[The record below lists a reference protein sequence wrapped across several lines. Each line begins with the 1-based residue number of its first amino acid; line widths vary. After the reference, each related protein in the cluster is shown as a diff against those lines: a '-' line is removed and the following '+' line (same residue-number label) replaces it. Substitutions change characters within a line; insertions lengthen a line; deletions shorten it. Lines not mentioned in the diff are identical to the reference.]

1 LNERKILL
9 QKAVTIVKNWVPQNA
24 ANVEWVRPHTGV
36 SCCVRLKPAVFTA
49 EVDVFYAHAT
59 NAQVQLASAE
69 CFGDKKSIIKL
80 GFGFLS
86 LPLLEQALS
95 LLEDTFKTI
104 KGS

>member
-1 LNERKILL
+1 ML

-24 ANVEWVRPHTGV
+24 ANVEWVRPHT
-36 SCCVRLKPAVFTA
+36 SALCCVRLKPAVFTDT

-69 CFGDKKSIIKL
+69 WLGDQKSIIKL